1 MRMKLNADFTKILGA
16 EHEEKWV
23 ALSKDH
29 RQVVDFDISLPELR
43 DRLGEKKSNYVY
55 MKVLRSDMEYC
66 FALSWKND

>member
-1 MRMKLNADFTKILGA
+1 MKINANLTKILSR

-23 ALSKDH
+23 ALSRDRRK
-29 RQVVDFDISLPELR
+29 VVDFDISLLELR
-43 DRLGEKKSNYVY
+43 DRLGEKKSNCVY

>member
-1 MRMKLNADFTKILGA
+1 MKINADFTKILGT

-29 RQVVDFDISLPELR
+29 RTVVDFDASLPELR
-43 DRLGEKKSNYVY
+43 DRLGKKKSDCVY

-66 FALSWKND
+66 FKLSWQND